1 MNIKNRANICS
12 SYYTCRRNRIPDD
25 RLDKVWGQVYKRSKK
40 GESLDPNFETT
51 VIPTTQGQDRNQSN
65 GLLIAAGQWKYRST
79 KRVREGRQLVVI
91 FWERGTGLL
100 NTSPGHH
107 LFSSCFLF
115 IYQFLLLFLEYQS
128 VRFSLSINFSTPYFE
143 YSVFLEIF
151 CLYF

>member
-1 MNIKNRANICS
+1 MIAIGTK
-12 SYYTCRRNRIPDD
+12 SYHLNLMYEYQKSCKHMFFI
-25 RLDKVWGQVYKRSKK
+25 LHVQEK